1 MEGASPSL
9 AASLQETSGPMIPDD
24 TATPVLRQI
33 SVRAVMDVLLN
44 SGATSRATLAKLTGL
59 SKQTMSEVIRVL
71 ESGGF
76 VRVKGVT
83 SGTVGRAAVI
93 YEVDPSAGYVVGAEL
108 GVTSLRLSLANVVGD
123 IIASA
128 EAPSDELSGTALVSA
143 LGRLAAELVA
153 SAGIDRQK
161 MLVAAVAMPGVVEPV
176 GGRLSLS
183 PNLEGLGDVDVRTL
197 LAAELG
203 CEVVIENDIN
213 AAVIGESWSG
223 CAVGVEEVAFVSLGT
238 GIGLGALTGGRLIRG
253 ASGAAGEIGFLPIGG
268 DPAAAGS
275 LERGTLESVLGGRG
289 IRERYRTLGGAA
301 ALSPAGIFA
310 AAQAGNDVVA
320 VTVAREAARTAA
332 LAMVAV
338 NALLEPRKIVVGG
351 IVGCLPGVVERI
363 RTELP
368 LVSRRLIA
376 VEVSALGARAALT
389 GAVAIA
395 LNQAHNLLFSPA
407 DLPMPLRLPAAHG

>member
-1 MEGASPSL
+1 
-9 AASLQETSGPMIPDD
+9 MIPDD

-44 SGATSRATLAKLTGL
+44 SGATSRAALAKVTGL

-93 YEVDPSAGYVVGAEL
+93 YEVDPSAGYVIGAEL
-108 GVTSLRLSLANVVGD
+108 GVTSLRLSLANIVGD
-123 IIASA
+123 VVASV
-128 EAPSDELSGTALVSA
+128 EAPSDELSGTALVST
-143 LGRLAAELVA
+143 LGRLAADLTGG
-153 SAGIDRQK
+153 AGVERQK
-161 MLVAAVAMPGVVEPV
+161 VLVAAVAMPGVVEPES
-176 GGRLSLS
+176 GRLSLS

-197 LAAELG
+197 LSAELG
-203 CEVVIENDIN
+203 CPVVIENDIN
-213 AAVIGESWSG
+213 AAVIGESWTG

-253 ASGAAGEIGFLPIGG
+253 ASGAAGEIGFLPIGS
-268 DPAAAGS
+268 DPVAPES
-275 LERGTLESVLGGRG
+275 LKRGALESAIGRRG
-289 IRERYRTLGGAA
+289 IRERYRALGGAA
-301 ALSPAGIFA
+301 TLSPSDIFA
-310 AAQAGNDVVA
+310 AAQTEQDAVA
-320 VTVAREAARTAA
+320 VTVAHEAAHTAA

-338 NALLEPRKIVVGG
+338 HALLEPKKIVIGG

-363 RTELP
+363 REELP
-368 LVSRRLIA
+368 RVSHRRIA
-376 VEVSALGARAALT
+376 VEVSSLGARAALT

-407 DLPMPLRLPAAHG
+407 DLPMPLRLPTAAHG

>member
-1 MEGASPSL
+1 
-9 AASLQETSGPMIPDD
+9 MIPDD

-44 SGATSRATLAKLTGL
+44 SGATSRAALAKITGL

-83 SGTVGRAAVI
+83 SGKVGRAAVI
-93 YEVDPSAGYVVGAEL
+93 YEVDPSAGYVIGAEL
-108 GVTSLRLSLANVVGD
+108 GATSLRLSLANIVGD
-123 IIASA
+123 IIASV

-153 SAGIDRQK
+153 KGGVERHK
-161 MLVAAVAMPGVVEPV
+161 VLVAAVAMPGVVEPDS
-176 GGRLSLS
+176 GRLSLS

-197 LAAELG
+197 LSAELG
-203 CEVVIENDIN
+203 CPVVIENDIN
-213 AAVIGESWSG
+213 AAVIGESWTG
-223 CAVGVEEVAFVSLGT
+223 CAVGVDEVVFFSLGT
-238 GIGLGALTGGRLIRG
+238 GIGLGALSGGRLIRG
-253 ASGAAGEIGFLPIGG
+253 ASGAAGEIGFLPIGA
-268 DPAAAGS
+268 DPVAPES
-275 LERGTLESVLGGRG
+275 LKRGALESAIGRRG
-289 IRERYRTLGGAA
+289 IRDRYRGLGGDTG
-301 ALSPAGIFA
+301 LSAPDIFA
-310 AAQAGNDVVA
+310 AAEVGKDAAA
-320 VTVAREAARTAA
+320 VTAAHDFASIAA

-338 NALLEPRKIVVGG
+338 HALLEPKKIVVGG

-363 RTELP
+363 RGELP
-368 LVSRRLIA
+368 RVCHRPIA
-376 VEVSALGARAALT
+376 VEVSSLGARAALT

-407 DLPMPLRLPAAHG
+407 DLPMPLRLPTALHG

>member
-1 MEGASPSL
+1 
-9 AASLQETSGPMIPDD
+9 MIQDD

-44 SGATSRATLAKLTGL
+44 SGATSRAALAKITGL

-83 SGTVGRAAVI
+83 SGKVGRAAVI
-93 YEVDPSAGYVVGAEL
+93 YEVDPSAGYVLGAEL
-108 GVTSLRLSLANVVGD
+108 GVTSLRLSLANIVGEV
-123 IIASA
+123 IASV
-128 EAPSDELSGTALVSA
+128 EAPSDELAGTALVSA
-143 LGRLAAELVA
+143 LGRLAGELVTSA
-153 SAGIDRQK
+153 SVERQK
-161 MLVAAVAMPGVVEPV
+161 VLVAAVAMPGVVEPES
-176 GGRLSLS
+176 GRLSLS

-197 LAAELG
+197 LSAELG
-203 CEVVIENDIN
+203 CPVVIENDIN
-213 AAVIGESWSG
+213 AAVIGESWTG

-253 ASGAAGEIGFLPIGG
+253 ATGAAGEIGFLPIGG
-268 DPAAAGS
+268 DPVAPDS
-275 LERGTLESVLGGRG
+275 LKRGALESSIGRRG
-289 IRERYRTLGGAA
+289 IRERYRALGGAST
-301 ALSPAGIFA
+301 LSPTDIFA
-310 AAQAGNDVVA
+310 AAQTGRDAAAVA
-320 VTVAREAARTAA
+320 AAREAAHTAA

-338 NALLEPRKIVVGG
+338 HALLEPKKIVVGG

-363 RTELP
+363 REEL
-368 LVSRRLIA
+368 LAVSLRPIA
-376 VEVSALGARAALT
+376 VEVSILGARAVLA

-407 DLPMPLRLPAAHG
+407 DLPMPLRLPSAVHS

>member
-1 MEGASPSL
+1 
-9 AASLQETSGPMIPDD
+9 MIPDD

-44 SGATSRATLAKLTGL
+44 SGATSRAALAKITGL

-93 YEVDPSAGYVVGAEL
+93 YEVDPSAGYVIGAEL
-108 GVTSLRLSLANVVGD
+108 GATSLRLSLANIVGD
-123 IIASA
+123 VLSSV

-143 LGRLAAELVA
+143 LGKLFGELVTG
-153 SAGIDRQK
+153 AGIERQK
-161 MLVAAVAMPGVVEPV
+161 VLVAAVAMPGVVEPES
-176 GGRLSLS
+176 GRLSLS

-197 LAAELG
+197 LSAELG
-203 CEVVIENDIN
+203 CPVVIENDIN
-213 AAVIGESWSG
+213 AAVIGESWTG
-223 CAVGVEEVAFVSLGT
+223 CAVGVDEVAFVSLGT

-253 ASGAAGEIGFLPIGG
+253 ASGAAGEIGFLPIGS
-268 DPAAAGS
+268 DPVAPDS
-275 LERGTLESVLGGRG
+275 LKRGALESAIGRRG
-289 IRERYRTLGGAA
+289 IRERYRALGGAST
-301 ALSPAGIFA
+301 LSSSDIFA
-310 AAQAGNDVVA
+310 AAQLGDDAAAVA
-320 VTVAREAARTAA
+320 VARDAAHTAA

-338 NALLEPRKIVVGG
+338 HALLEPKKIVVGG

-363 RTELP
+363 REELP
-368 LVSRRLIA
+368 RVSHRLIA
-376 VEVSALGARAALT
+376 VEVSVLGAHAALT

-407 DLPMPLRLPAAHG
+407 DLPMPLRLPTAAHG

>member
-1 MEGASPSL
+1 
-9 AASLQETSGPMIPDD
+9 MIPDD

-44 SGATSRATLAKLTGL
+44 SGATSRAALAKITGL

-76 VRVKGVT
+76 VRIKGVT
-83 SGTVGRAAVI
+83 SGKVGRAAVI
-93 YEVDPSAGYVVGAEL
+93 YEVDPSAGYVIGAEL
-108 GVTSLRLSLANVVGD
+108 GVTSLRLSLANIVGD
-123 IIASA
+123 ILASE
-128 EAPSDELSGTALVSA
+128 EAPSDDLTGTALVSA
-143 LGRLAAELVA
+143 LGRLSGELVA
-153 SAGIDRQK
+153 KAGVDRQK
-161 MLVAAVAMPGVVEPV
+161 VLVAAVAMPGVVEPDS
-176 GGRLSLS
+176 GRLSLS

-197 LAAELG
+197 LSAELG
-203 CEVVIENDIN
+203 CAVVIENDIN
-213 AAVIGESWSG
+213 SAVIGESWTG

-268 DPAAAGS
+268 DPAAADS
-275 LERGTLESVLGGRG
+275 LERGALESTIGGRG
-289 IRERYRTLGGAA
+289 IRERYRALGGAKTQSTSDIVAA
-301 ALSPAGIFA
+301 ALKGQDDTAITA
-310 AAQAGNDVVA
+310 ARDL
-320 VTVAREAARTAA
+320 ARTAA

-338 NALLEPRKIVVGG
+338 HALLEPRKIVVGG
-351 IVGCLPGVVERI
+351 IVGCLPGVVDWI

-368 LVSRRLIA
+368 LVSRRPIV
-376 VEVSALGARAALT
+376 VEVSTLGARAALT

-407 DLPMPLRLPAAHG
+407 DLPMPLRLPSAAHG